1 MTVVQAEEER
11 NYQILV
17 YGIEKKGLS
26 PPKQPIRTRIFTLH
40 FDSNSRRKEKSQ
52 FTPWQKGEKVTFMVR
67 GAAKLSAWDAP
78 GSLIWLKTLASS
90 RKKGKSIP
98 APPCWRL

>member
-52 FTPWQKGEKVTFMVR
+52 FTPWQKGE
-67 GAAKLSAWDAP
+67 GDLHGQ
-78 GSLIWLKTLASS
+78 GSGQAVSLGRS
-90 RKKGKSIP
+90 GKSNL
-98 APPCWRL
+98 AENPCQ